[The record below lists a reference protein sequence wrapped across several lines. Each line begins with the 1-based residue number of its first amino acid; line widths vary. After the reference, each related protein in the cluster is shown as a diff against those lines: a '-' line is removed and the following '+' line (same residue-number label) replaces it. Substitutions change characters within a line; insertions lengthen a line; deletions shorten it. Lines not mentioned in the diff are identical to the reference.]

1 MNEKFT
7 IENTAFSTWI
17 STDLFRQKRA
27 HRKRICEE
35 LFQWDRFADYN
46 ALKRDWNKLEQAA
59 AEPDGRLPLETENLK
74 QSKATENLFDT
85 EFRRKG
91 RLLKLKKSNDKIKK
105 QFSYFT
111 VCGTR

>member
-1 MNEKFT
+1 MRSSPLKTLRFRPEFPPICLGRRGH
-7 IENTAFSTWI
+7 IENAFVKNSFNG
-17 STDLFRQKRA
+17 TDLQTTM
-27 HRKRICEE
+27 H
-35 LFQWDRFADYN
+35 
-46 ALKRDWNKLEQAA
+46 WNGTELEQAA
-59 AEPDGRLPLETENLK
+59 AEQDGRLPLETENLK